1 MPMSSQPF
9 EADRDAGWAW
19 PSERI
24 PRAAWAVLGLA
35 GIAVIVGAVMRGFI
49 GWEWYGDI
57 QLIVPALPSAL
68 PIVVAAAVLAGAFR
82 WPGSGRWLL
91 AGAGVLALR
100 GVLTVIGDTWIFAWS
115 NWSATTPSDLQ
126 QGLAIA
132 QAQLAELSLIAGFL
146 LLAIGLWRAGD
157 AAIGVAGWR
166 RIGMVATVVLG
177 AVALGG
183 VAAYVAAAMRLLPVT
198 PLLEIEYWLF
208 LVLEIIS
215 ATALAAVAVRAIPDR
230 HRLPEI
236 GIAAG
241 AVIWTLSRGA
251 INLLISMPPG
261 DAPPDVVLVVARGVD
276 IGLVVLAAGFF
287 SARLFP
293 ARPA

>member
-1 MPMSSQPF
+1 MSSQPF

-19 PSERI
+19 PSDGI
-24 PRAAWAVLGLA
+24 PRDAWALLGLA
-35 GIAVIVGAVMRGFI
+35 AVAVIVGAVMRGFT
-49 GWEWYGDI
+49 GWEWFWDL
-57 QLIVPALPSAL
+57 QLIVRALPAAL
-68 PIVVAAAVLAGAFR
+68 PIVVAAAVLAGAVR
-82 WPGSGRWLL
+82 WPRSGRWLL

-100 GVLTVIGDTWIFAWS
+100 GVLTVTTDAWIFAWS
-115 NWSATTPSDLQ
+115 NWIASAPSDLQ

-132 QAQLAELSLIAGFL
+132 QAQLAELSLIAGFA
-146 LLAIGLWRAGD
+146 LLAIGLWRARD
-157 AAIGVAGWR
+157 AGIPVADWR
-166 RIGMVATVVLG
+166 RVGIVSTVIVG

-208 LVLEIIS
+208 LILEVVS

-236 GIAAG
+236 AIAIG
-241 AVIWTLSRGA
+241 AVIWTVSRGA
-251 INLLISMPPG
+251 VNLLISMPPG
-261 DAPPDVVLVVARGVD
+261 DAPADVVLVFARGVD
-276 IGLVVLAAGFF
+276 IGLVVVAVGFA